1 MVEVVQHFLK
11 ILLFCYKKN
20 KNVIKIKIN
29 RLYSLGGV
37 MRINLLFKITLV
49 ALVLLGL
56 SLRSAVSAGGSDEE
70 VFPPKTLEKLKKN
83 YTSQQKKAKN
93 NDGIKAESGVE
104 KASSSDAQNATS
116 KKDDQ
121 ENSSSRQKVPEKGE
135 SAGNVLEDEPL
146 IADLTSIIDKD
157 GIGEVNVVWKIS
169 NDGVTY
175 RNIPGASN
183 QSFTPRQEHV
193 GKTLRVVLT
202 YLDGQGN
209 LETLISEPTTPV
221 VNVNDKPTGVVRLT
235 GESAEDS
242 ALILDVS
249 DVYDEDGMGPFNFT
263 WQRTSPNTGWENYT
277 EDDTEVLNLRQEHVS
292 YTYRVRVEYIDGFDN
307 REVIYSNE
315 SEAVRNVDDPVLG
328 DVVILGDEKEGE
340 VLEARTE
347 SLTDDDGIASID
359 VAWERSRDGR
369 NWVSLTGENTKKLNL
384 DQTVVGS
391 QVRVK
396 ATLVDRFGVE
406 TVLHSQPTR
415 IIENVNNV
423 PIGNVLIRRVS
434 N

>member
-1 MVEVVQHFLK
+1 
-11 ILLFCYKKN
+11 
-20 KNVIKIKIN
+20 
-29 RLYSLGGV
+29 

-83 YTSQQKKAKN
+83 YTTQKKKTKTDTSEKNSGTTQKSTAQESTATTSAKQ
-93 NDGIKAESGVE
+93 NDTGFSADQNV
-104 KASSSDAQNATS
+104 SDRG
-116 KKDDQ
+116 D
-121 ENSSSRQKVPEKGE
+121 
-135 SAGNVLEDEPL
+135 SAVDVLEDEPL

-169 NDGVTY
+169 NDGNSY
-175 RNIPGASN
+175 RSIPGATN

-209 LETLISEPTTPV
+209 LETLTSEPTTPV
-221 VNVNDKPTGVVRLT
+221 INVNDKPTGVVRLT

-249 DVYDEDGMGPFNFT
+249 DVFDEDGMGPFNFT

-292 YTYRVRVEYIDGFDN
+292 YTYRVRVEYVDGFDN

-328 DVVILGDEKEGE
+328 DVVILGEEKEGAI
-340 VLEARTE
+340 LEARTD
-347 SLTDDDGIASID
+347 SLSDDDGIASID

-369 NWVSLTGENTKKLNL
+369 NWVSLTGENTKRLNL

-396 ATLVDRFGVE
+396 ATLVDRFGIE

-423 PIGNVLIRRVS
+423 PVGNVLIRRVS

>member
-1 MVEVVQHFLK
+1 
-11 ILLFCYKKN
+11 
-20 KNVIKIKIN
+20 
-29 RLYSLGGV
+29 
-37 MRINLLFKITLV
+37 MRINLLLKITLV

-83 YTSQQKKAKN
+83 YTSQQKKTKTDTAGKDNGTNQKSIAK
-93 NDGIKAESGVE
+93 ESKETTSTKNKDAISNKDQNV
-104 KASSSDAQNATS
+104 SDRGDSTS
-116 KKDDQ
+116 DI
-121 ENSSSRQKVPEKGE
+121 
-135 SAGNVLEDEPL
+135 LEDEPL

-169 NDGVTY
+169 NDGNVY
-175 RNIPGASN
+175 RSIPGATN

-209 LETLISEPTTPV
+209 LETLTSSPTTPV

-249 DVYDEDGMGPFNFT
+249 DVFDEDGMGPFNFT

-292 YTYRVRVEYIDGFDN
+292 YTYRVRVEYVDGFDN

-328 DVVILGDEKEGE
+328 DVVILGEEKEGAI
-340 VLEARTE
+340 LEARTD
-347 SLTDDDGIASID
+347 SLSDDDGIASID

-369 NWVSLTGENTKKLNL
+369 NWVSLTGENTKRLNL

-423 PIGNVLIRRVS
+423 PSGNVLIRRVS

>member
-1 MVEVVQHFLK
+1 
-11 ILLFCYKKN
+11 
-20 KNVIKIKIN
+20 
-29 RLYSLGGV
+29 
-37 MRINLLFKITLV
+37 MRINLLLKITLV
-49 ALVLLGL
+49 VLVLLGL

-83 YTSQQKKAKN
+83 YTTEQKKTKTDSEVKDGGDARKSIAKDN
-93 NDGIKAESGVE
+93 KDTT
-104 KASSSDAQNATS
+104 TS
-116 KKDDQ
+116 KNK
-121 ENSSSRQKVPEKGE
+121 EKSSGSDKKRAEG
-135 SAGNVLEDEPL
+135 GDRTGDVLEDEPL

-169 NDGVTY
+169 NDGNTY
-175 RNIPGASN
+175 RNIPGATN

-209 LETLISEPTTPV
+209 LETLTSAATSPV
-221 VNVNDKPTGVVRLT
+221 INVNDKPTGVVRLT

-328 DVVILGDEKEGE
+328 DVVIIGEEKEGA
-340 VLEARTE
+340 VLEARTD
-347 SLTDDDGIASID
+347 SLSDDDGIASID

-369 NWVSLTGENTKKLNL
+369 NWVSLTGENTRRLNL

-391 QVRVK
+391 QVRIK

-406 TVLHSQPTR
+406 TVLHSKPTR

-423 PIGNVLIRRVS
+423 PVGNVLIRRVS

>member
-1 MVEVVQHFLK
+1 
-11 ILLFCYKKN
+11 
-20 KNVIKIKIN
+20 
-29 RLYSLGGV
+29 
-37 MRINLLFKITLV
+37 MRINLLLKITLV
-49 ALVLLGL
+49 ASVLLGL

-83 YTSQQKKAKN
+83 YSAKQQKKKNSDAVKGNENSKKSATKDKDGSAASNN
-93 NDGIKAESGVE
+93 NDDDNLNSALTNVDR
-104 KASSSDAQNATS
+104 ASSTDS
-116 KKDDQ
+116 
-121 ENSSSRQKVPEKGE
+121 
-135 SAGNVLEDEPL
+135 VLEDEPL

-157 GIGEVNVVWKIS
+157 GIGEVNVVWKLS
-169 NDGVTY
+169 NDGSSY
-175 RNIPGASN
+175 RTIPGATN

-209 LETLISEPTTPV
+209 LETLTSAPTTPV

-242 ALILDVS
+242 ALILDIS

-315 SEAVRNVDDPVLG
+315 SEAVRNIDDPVLG
-328 DVVILGDEKEGE
+328 DVVIMGEEKEGA

-347 SLTDDDGIASID
+347 SLSDDDGIASID

-423 PIGNVLIRRVS
+423 PVGNVLIRRVS

>member
-1 MVEVVQHFLK
+1 MRIK
-11 ILLFCYKKN
+11 LL
-20 KNVIKIKIN
+20 IKIT
-29 RLYSLGGV
+29 SV
-37 MRINLLFKITLV
+37 V
-49 ALVLLGL
+49 LVLLSL

-83 YTSQQKKAKN
+83 YSTEQKKSKSTSA
-93 NDGIKAESGVE
+93 DSGNGEV
-104 KASSSDAQNATS
+104 
-116 KKDDQ
+116 KKSEDKGSQ
-121 ENSSSRQKVPEKGE
+121 NSSSAKSTKENASRDQNRTDTVN
-135 SAGNVLEDEPL
+135 SLNDILEDEPL

-169 NDGVTY
+169 NDGNTY
-175 RNIPGASN
+175 RTIPGATN

-193 GKTLRVVLT
+193 GRTLRVVLT

-209 LETLISEPTTPV
+209 LETLVSAPTTPV

-328 DVVILGDEKEGE
+328 DVVILGEEKEGS
-340 VLEARTE
+340 VLEARTD
-347 SLTDDDGIASID
+347 SLSDDDGIASID

-396 ATLVDRFGVE
+396 ATLVDRFGIE

-423 PIGNVLIRRVS
+423 PMGNVLIRRVS

>member
-1 MVEVVQHFLK
+1 
-11 ILLFCYKKN
+11 
-20 KNVIKIKIN
+20 
-29 RLYSLGGV
+29 
-37 MRINLLFKITLV
+37 MRINLLFKITTV

-83 YTSQQKKAKN
+83 YSTQQKKTKADTSSENKN
-93 NDGIKAESGVE
+93 KVTNVSAEGTKKTASTKSKE
-104 KASSSDAQNATS
+104 ASSDLSGSNP
-116 KKDDQ
+116 K
-121 ENSSSRQKVPEKGE
+121 KGE
-135 SAGNVLEDEPL
+135 STGDVLEDEPL

-169 NDGVTY
+169 SDGVTY
-175 RNIPGASN
+175 RNIPGATN

-209 LETLISEPTTPV
+209 LETLTSEATTPV

-292 YTYRVRVEYIDGFDN
+292 YTYRVRVEYIDGFDT

-328 DVVILGDEKEGE
+328 DVVILGEEKEGSI
-340 VLEARTE
+340 LEARTD

-369 NWVSLTGENTKKLNL
+369 NWVSLTGENTRSLNL

-396 ATLVDRFGVE
+396 ATLVDRFGIE

-423 PIGNVLIRRVS
+423 PVGNVLIRRVS

>member
-1 MVEVVQHFLK
+1 
-11 ILLFCYKKN
+11 
-20 KNVIKIKIN
+20 
-29 RLYSLGGV
+29 
-37 MRINLLFKITLV
+37 MRINLLLKITLV

-83 YTSQQKKAKN
+83 YSAKQQKKKNSDAVKGNENSKKSVTKDKDGSAASNN
-93 NDGIKAESGVE
+93 NDDDNLNSDQTNVDR
-104 KASSSDAQNATS
+104 ASSTD
-116 KKDDQ
+116 
-121 ENSSSRQKVPEKGE
+121 G
-135 SAGNVLEDEPL
+135 VLEDEPL

-157 GIGEVNVVWKIS
+157 GIGEVNVVWKLS
-169 NDGVTY
+169 NDGSSY
-175 RNIPGASN
+175 RTIPGATN

-209 LETLISEPTTPV
+209 LETLTSAPTTPV

-242 ALILDVS
+242 ALILDIS

-315 SEAVRNVDDPVLG
+315 SEAVRNIDDPVLG
-328 DVVILGDEKEGE
+328 DVVIMGEEKEGA

-347 SLTDDDGIASID
+347 SLSDDDGIASID

-396 ATLVDRFGVE
+396 ATLVDRFGIE

-423 PIGNVLIRRVS
+423 PVGNVLIRRVS

>member
-1 MVEVVQHFLK
+1 
-11 ILLFCYKKN
+11 
-20 KNVIKIKIN
+20 
-29 RLYSLGGV
+29 
-37 MRINLLFKITLV
+37 MRINLLLKITLV
-49 ALVLLGL
+49 ALVSLGL

-83 YTSQQKKAKN
+83 YSAKQQKKKNSDAVKGNENSKKSVTKDKDGSAASNN
-93 NDGIKAESGVE
+93 NDDDNLN
-104 KASSSDAQNATS
+104 SDQT
-116 KKDDQ
+116 
-121 ENSSSRQKVPEKGE
+121 
-135 SAGNVLEDEPL
+135 NVDRARSTGDVLQDEPL

-157 GIGEVNVVWKIS
+157 GIGEVNVVWKLS
-169 NDGVTY
+169 NDGSSY
-175 RNIPGASN
+175 RTIPGATN

-209 LETLISEPTTPV
+209 LETLTSAPTTPV

-242 ALILDVS
+242 ALILDIS

-315 SEAVRNVDDPVLG
+315 SEAVRNIDDPVLG
-328 DVVILGDEKEGE
+328 DVVIMGEEKEGA

-347 SLTDDDGIASID
+347 SLSDDDGIASID

-423 PIGNVLIRRVS
+423 PVGNVLIRRVS

>member
-1 MVEVVQHFLK
+1 
-11 ILLFCYKKN
+11 
-20 KNVIKIKIN
+20 
-29 RLYSLGGV
+29 
-37 MRINLLFKITLV
+37 MRINLLFKITMV

-83 YTSQQKKAKN
+83 YTTQKKKTKTDTSKN
-93 NDGIKAESGVE
+93 NSGTTNKSTAKE
-104 KASSSDAQNATS
+104 AKETTS
-116 KKDDQ
+116 TKKKDTGSTADQ
-121 ENSSSRQKVPEKGE
+121 NVSDRGD
-135 SAGNVLEDEPL
+135 SAVDVLEDEPL

-169 NDGVTY
+169 NDGNSY
-175 RNIPGASN
+175 RSIPGATN

-209 LETLISEPTTPV
+209 LETLTSEPTTPV
-221 VNVNDKPTGVVRLT
+221 INVNDKPTGVVRLT

-249 DVYDEDGMGPFNFT
+249 DVFDEDGMGPFNFT

-292 YTYRVRVEYIDGFDN
+292 YTYRVRVEYVDGFDN

-328 DVVILGDEKEGE
+328 DVVILGEEKEGAI
-340 VLEARTE
+340 LEARTD
-347 SLTDDDGIASID
+347 SLSDDDGIASID

-369 NWVSLTGENTKKLNL
+369 NWVSLTGENTKRLNL

-396 ATLVDRFGVE
+396 ATLVDRFGIE

-423 PIGNVLIRRVS
+423 PVGNVLIRRVS

>member
-1 MVEVVQHFLK
+1 
-11 ILLFCYKKN
+11 
-20 KNVIKIKIN
+20 
-29 RLYSLGGV
+29 
-37 MRINLLFKITLV
+37 MRINLLFKITTV

-83 YTSQQKKAKN
+83 YSTQQKKTKADTSSENKN
-93 NDGIKAESGVE
+93 KVTNASAEGTKKTASTKSNE
-104 KASSSDAQNATS
+104 ASSDLSESNP
-116 KKDDQ
+116 K
-121 ENSSSRQKVPEKGE
+121 KGE
-135 SAGNVLEDEPL
+135 STGDVLEDEPL

-169 NDGVTY
+169 SDGVTY
-175 RNIPGASN
+175 RNIPGATN

-209 LETLISEPTTPV
+209 LETLTSEATTPV

-292 YTYRVRVEYIDGFDN
+292 YTYRVRVEYIDGFDT

-328 DVVILGDEKEGE
+328 DVVILGEEKEGSI
-340 VLEARTE
+340 LEARTD

-369 NWVSLTGENTKKLNL
+369 NWVSLTGENTKNLNL

-423 PIGNVLIRRVS
+423 PVGNVLIRRVS

>member
-1 MVEVVQHFLK
+1 
-11 ILLFCYKKN
+11 
-20 KNVIKIKIN
+20 
-29 RLYSLGGV
+29 
-37 MRINLLFKITLV
+37 MRINLLLKITLV
-49 ALVLLGL
+49 AFVLLGL

-83 YTSQQKKAKN
+83 YSTQQKK
-93 NDGIKAESGVE
+93 IK
-104 KASSSDAQNATS
+104 SDSAQTGS
-116 KKDDQ
+116 KKSEGSSGKGKDELASVKTKDKSPDSDQ
-121 ENSSSRQKVPEKGE
+121 TPTERSGNSGSVM
-135 SAGNVLEDEPL
+135 EDEPL

-157 GIGEVNVVWKIS
+157 GIGEVNVVWKLS
-169 NDGVTY
+169 NDGSSY
-175 RNIPGASN
+175 RTIPGATN

-209 LETLISEPTTPV
+209 LESLTSAPTTPV

-235 GESAEDS
+235 GESSEDS
-242 ALILDVS
+242 ALILDIS

-328 DVVILGDEKEGE
+328 DVVIMGEEKEGA
-340 VLEARTE
+340 VLEARTD
-347 SLTDDDGIASID
+347 SLSDDDGIASIG

-369 NWVSLTGENTKKLNL
+369 NWVSLSGENTKNLSL

-396 ATLVDRFGVE
+396 ATLVDRFGIE

>member
-1 MVEVVQHFLK
+1 
-11 ILLFCYKKN
+11 
-20 KNVIKIKIN
+20 
-29 RLYSLGGV
+29 
-37 MRINLLFKITLV
+37 MRINLLLKITLV

-83 YTSQQKKAKN
+83 YTSQQKKTKTDTAGKDNGTNQKSIAK
-93 NDGIKAESGVE
+93 ESKE
-104 KASSSDAQNATS
+104 TTSTKNKDAISSEDQNVTDRGDSTS
-116 KKDDQ
+116 
-121 ENSSSRQKVPEKGE
+121 NI
-135 SAGNVLEDEPL
+135 LEDEPL

-169 NDGVTY
+169 NDGNVY
-175 RNIPGASN
+175 RSIPGATN

-209 LETLISEPTTPV
+209 LETLTSSPTTPV

-249 DVYDEDGMGPFNFT
+249 DVFDEDGMGPFNFT

-292 YTYRVRVEYIDGFDN
+292 YTYRVRVEYVDGFDN

-328 DVVILGDEKEGE
+328 DVVILGEEKEGAI
-340 VLEARTE
+340 LEARTD
-347 SLTDDDGIASID
+347 SLSDDDGIASID

-369 NWVSLTGENTKKLNL
+369 NWVSLTGENTKRLNL

-423 PIGNVLIRRVS
+423 PSGNVLIRRVS

>member
-1 MVEVVQHFLK
+1 MH
-11 ILLFCYKKN
+11 
-20 KNVIKIKIN
+20 
-29 RLYSLGGV
+29 
-37 MRINLLFKITLV
+37 INLLIKTVIV
-49 ALVLLGL
+49 ATFLIGL
-56 SLRSAVSAGGSDEE
+56 SIKSAVSAGGSDEE
-70 VFPPKTLEKLKKN
+70 VFPPKTLEKLKKT
-83 YTSQQKKAKN
+83 YSSEQ
-93 NDGIKAESGVE
+93 KAENKKNKPSNVTSENKKNSSGTGGSGTT
-104 KASSSDAQNATS
+104 SSNNSQT
-116 KKDDQ
+116 
-121 ENSSSRQKVPEKGE
+121 NSSSGSQSSSEETTSRSPE
-135 SAGNVLEDEPL
+135 VLEDEPL

-169 NDGVTY
+169 SDGSAY
-175 RNIPGASN
+175 RTIPGATN

-193 GKTLRVVLT
+193 GKTLKVSLT

-209 LETLISEPTTPV
+209 LETLISDATTPV

-242 ALILDVS
+242 AFILDVS
-249 DVYDEDGMGPFNFT
+249 DIYDEDGMGPFDFT
-263 WQRTSPNTGWENYT
+263 WQRTSPNSGWENYS

-292 YTYRVRVEYIDGFDN
+292 FTYRVRVEYIDGFNN
-307 REVIYSNE
+307 REVVYSNE

-328 DVVILGDEKEGE
+328 DVVILGEEKEGS
-340 VLEARTE
+340 VLEARTA
-347 SLTDDDGIASID
+347 SLSDDDGIASIG

-369 NWVSLTGENTKKLNL
+369 NWVSLTGENTKRLSL

-396 ATLVDRFGVE
+396 ATLVDKFGIE

-423 PIGNVLIRRVS
+423 PVGNVLIRRVS

>member
-1 MVEVVQHFLK
+1 
-11 ILLFCYKKN
+11 
-20 KNVIKIKIN
+20 
-29 RLYSLGGV
+29 
-37 MRINLLFKITLV
+37 MRINLLLKITLV
-49 ALVLLGL
+49 AFVLLGL

-83 YTSQQKKAKN
+83 YSAKQQKKKNSDAVKGNENSKKSVTKDKDGSAASNN
-93 NDGIKAESGVE
+93 NDDDNLNSDQTNVDR
-104 KASSSDAQNATS
+104 ASSTGD
-116 KKDDQ
+116 
-121 ENSSSRQKVPEKGE
+121 
-135 SAGNVLEDEPL
+135 VLEDEPL

-157 GIGEVNVVWKIS
+157 GIGEVNVVWKLS
-169 NDGVTY
+169 NDGSSY
-175 RNIPGASN
+175 RTIPGATN

-209 LETLISEPTTPV
+209 LETLTSAPTTPV

-242 ALILDVS
+242 ALILDIS

-315 SEAVRNVDDPVLG
+315 SEAVRNIDDPVLG
-328 DVVILGDEKEGE
+328 DVVIMGEEKEGA
-340 VLEARTE
+340 VLEARTD
-347 SLTDDDGIASID
+347 SLSDDDGIASID

-423 PIGNVLIRRVS
+423 PVGNVLIRRVS

>member
-1 MVEVVQHFLK
+1 MRIK
-11 ILLFCYKKN
+11 LL
-20 KNVIKIKIN
+20 IKIT
-29 RLYSLGGV
+29 SV
-37 MRINLLFKITLV
+37 V
-49 ALVLLGL
+49 LVLLGL

-83 YTSQQKKAKN
+83 YSTEQKKSKGDSTDNGSKKAKKSEQKSSQN
-93 NDGIKAESGVE
+93 LSSTKNEETNLSRDQSG
-104 KASSSDAQNATS
+104 TGTG
-116 KKDDQ
+116 
-121 ENSSSRQKVPEKGE
+121 NSVGD
-135 SAGNVLEDEPL
+135 VLEDEPL

-169 NDGVTY
+169 NDGNSY
-175 RNIPGASN
+175 RTIPGATN

-193 GKTLRVVLT
+193 GRTLRVVLT

-221 VNVNDKPTGVVRLT
+221 INVNDKPTGVVRLT

-328 DVVILGDEKEGE
+328 DVVILGEEKEGS
-340 VLEARTE
+340 VLQARTD
-347 SLTDDDGIASID
+347 SLSDDDGIASID

-423 PIGNVLIRRVS
+423 PSGNVLIRRVS

>member
-1 MVEVVQHFLK
+1 
-11 ILLFCYKKN
+11 
-20 KNVIKIKIN
+20 
-29 RLYSLGGV
+29 
-37 MRINLLFKITLV
+37 MRINLLFKITTV

-83 YTSQQKKAKN
+83 YSTQQKKTKS
-93 NDGIKAESGVE
+93 D
-104 KASSSDAQNATS
+104 ASSENKNKVTNASAEAT
-116 KKDDQ
+116 KKTDSTKSNEASADLS
-121 ENSSSRQKVPEKGE
+121 ESNPKKGE
-135 SAGNVLEDEPL
+135 STGDVLEDEPL

-169 NDGVTY
+169 SDGVTY
-175 RNIPGASN
+175 RNIPGATN

-209 LETLISEPTTPV
+209 LETLTSEATTPV

-292 YTYRVRVEYIDGFDN
+292 YTYRVRVEYIDGFDT

-328 DVVILGDEKEGE
+328 DVVILGEEKEGSI
-340 VLEARTE
+340 LEARTD

-369 NWVSLTGENTKKLNL
+369 NWVSLTGENTRSLNL

-396 ATLVDRFGVE
+396 ATLVDRFGIE

-423 PIGNVLIRRVS
+423 PVGNVLIRRVS

>member
-1 MVEVVQHFLK
+1 
-11 ILLFCYKKN
+11 
-20 KNVIKIKIN
+20 
-29 RLYSLGGV
+29 
-37 MRINLLFKITLV
+37 MRINLLLKITLV

-83 YTSQQKKAKN
+83 YSAKQQKKKNSDAVKGNENSKKSVTKDKDGSAASNN
-93 NDGIKAESGVE
+93 NDDDNLNSDQTNVDR
-104 KASSSDAQNATS
+104 ASSTDS
-116 KKDDQ
+116 
-121 ENSSSRQKVPEKGE
+121 
-135 SAGNVLEDEPL
+135 VLEDEPL

-157 GIGEVNVVWKIS
+157 GIGEVNVVWKLS
-169 NDGVTY
+169 NDGSSY
-175 RNIPGASN
+175 RTIPGATN

-209 LETLISEPTTPV
+209 LETLTSAPTTPV

-242 ALILDVS
+242 ALILDIS

-315 SEAVRNVDDPVLG
+315 SEAVRNIDDPVLG
-328 DVVILGDEKEGE
+328 DVVIMGEEKEGA
-340 VLEARTE
+340 VLEARTD
-347 SLTDDDGIASID
+347 SLSDDDGIASID

-384 DQTVVGS
+384 DQMVVGS

-423 PIGNVLIRRVS
+423 PVGNVLIRRVS

>member
-1 MVEVVQHFLK
+1 MRIK
-11 ILLFCYKKN
+11 LL
-20 KNVIKIKIN
+20 IKIT
-29 RLYSLGGV
+29 SV
-37 MRINLLFKITLV
+37 V
-49 ALVLLGL
+49 LVLLGL

-83 YTSQQKKAKN
+83 YSTQQKKSKSNSADNGNGEVKKSEDEKSQNLSSAASNEKN
-93 NDGIKAESGVE
+93 
-104 KASSSDAQNATS
+104 SSRD
-116 KKDDQ
+116 
-121 ENSSSRQKVPEKGE
+121 ENSSDT
-135 SAGNVLEDEPL
+135 GNNVGDVLEDEPL

-169 NDGVTY
+169 NDGKSY
-175 RNIPGASN
+175 RTIPGATN

-193 GKTLRVVLT
+193 GRTLRVVLT

-209 LETLISEPTTPV
+209 LETLTSAPTTPV
-221 VNVNDKPTGVVRLT
+221 INVNDKPTGVVRLT

-328 DVVILGDEKEGE
+328 DVVIIGEEKEGS
-340 VLEARTE
+340 VLQARTD
-347 SLTDDDGIASID
+347 SLSDDDGIASID

>member
-1 MVEVVQHFLK
+1 
-11 ILLFCYKKN
+11 
-20 KNVIKIKIN
+20 
-29 RLYSLGGV
+29 
-37 MRINLLFKITLV
+37 MRINLLLKITLV
-49 ALVLLGL
+49 AFVLLGL

-83 YTSQQKKAKN
+83 YSAKQQKKKNSDAVKGNENSKKSVTKDKDGSAASNN
-93 NDGIKAESGVE
+93 NDDDNLISDQTNVDR
-104 KASSSDAQNATS
+104 ASSTD
-116 KKDDQ
+116 
-121 ENSSSRQKVPEKGE
+121 
-135 SAGNVLEDEPL
+135 NVLEDEPL

-157 GIGEVNVVWKIS
+157 GIGEVNVVWKLS
-169 NDGVTY
+169 NDGSSY
-175 RNIPGASN
+175 RTIPGATN

-209 LETLISEPTTPV
+209 LETLTSAPTTPV

-242 ALILDVS
+242 ALILDIS

-328 DVVILGDEKEGE
+328 DVVIMGEEKEGA

-347 SLTDDDGIASID
+347 SLSDDDGIASID

-423 PIGNVLIRRVS
+423 PVGNVLIRRVS

>member
-1 MVEVVQHFLK
+1 
-11 ILLFCYKKN
+11 
-20 KNVIKIKIN
+20 
-29 RLYSLGGV
+29 
-37 MRINLLFKITLV
+37 MRINLLFKITTV

-83 YTSQQKKAKN
+83 YSTQQKKTKADTSSENKN
-93 NDGIKAESGVE
+93 KVTNASAEGTKKTASTKSNE
-104 KASSSDAQNATS
+104 ASSDLSESNP
-116 KKDDQ
+116 K
-121 ENSSSRQKVPEKGE
+121 KGE
-135 SAGNVLEDEPL
+135 STGDVLEDEPL

-169 NDGVTY
+169 NDGATY
-175 RNIPGASN
+175 RNIPGATN

-193 GKTLRVVLT
+193 GKTLKVVLT

-209 LETLISEPTTPV
+209 LETLTSEATTPV

-292 YTYRVRVEYIDGFDN
+292 YTYRVRVEYIDGFDT

-328 DVVILGDEKEGE
+328 DVVILGEEKEGSI
-340 VLEARTE
+340 LEARTD

-369 NWVSLTGENTKKLNL
+369 NWVSLTGENTKSLNL

-396 ATLVDRFGVE
+396 ATLVDRFGIE

-423 PIGNVLIRRVS
+423 PVGNVLIRRVS

>member
-1 MVEVVQHFLK
+1 
-11 ILLFCYKKN
+11 
-20 KNVIKIKIN
+20 
-29 RLYSLGGV
+29 
-37 MRINLLFKITLV
+37 MRINLLFKITTV
-49 ALVLLGL
+49 ALVLLAL

-83 YTSQQKKAKN
+83 YSTQQKKTKADTSSENKN
-93 NDGIKAESGVE
+93 KVTNASAEGTKKAASTKSNE
-104 KASSSDAQNATS
+104 ASSDLSESNP
-116 KKDDQ
+116 K
-121 ENSSSRQKVPEKGE
+121 KGE
-135 SAGNVLEDEPL
+135 STGDVLEDEPL

-169 NDGVTY
+169 SDGVTY
-175 RNIPGASN
+175 RNIPGATN

-209 LETLISEPTTPV
+209 LETLTSEATTPV

-292 YTYRVRVEYIDGFDN
+292 YTYRVRVEYIDGFDT

-328 DVVILGDEKEGE
+328 DVVILGEEKEGSI
-340 VLEARTE
+340 LEARTD

-369 NWVSLTGENTKKLNL
+369 NWVSLTGENTRSLNL

-396 ATLVDRFGVE
+396 ATLVDRFGIE

-423 PIGNVLIRRVS
+423 PVGNVLIRRVS

>member
-1 MVEVVQHFLK
+1 
-11 ILLFCYKKN
+11 
-20 KNVIKIKIN
+20 
-29 RLYSLGGV
+29 
-37 MRINLLFKITLV
+37 MRINLLLKITTV

-83 YTSQQKKAKN
+83 YSTQQKKT
-93 NDGIKAESGVE
+93 KADTSTENKSKVTNASAEGTKKTASTKSNE
-104 KASSSDAQNATS
+104 ASSDLSESNP
-116 KKDDQ
+116 K
-121 ENSSSRQKVPEKGE
+121 KGE
-135 SAGNVLEDEPL
+135 STGDVLEDEPL

-169 NDGVTY
+169 SDGVTY
-175 RNIPGASN
+175 RNIPGATN

-209 LETLISEPTTPV
+209 LETLTSEATTPV

-292 YTYRVRVEYIDGFDN
+292 YTYRVRVEYIDGFDT

-328 DVVILGDEKEGE
+328 DVVILGEEKEGSI
-340 VLEARTE
+340 LEARTD

-369 NWVSLTGENTKKLNL
+369 NWVSLTGENTRSLNL

-396 ATLVDRFGVE
+396 ATLVDRFGIE

-423 PIGNVLIRRVS
+423 PVGNVLIRRVS

>member
-1 MVEVVQHFLK
+1 
-11 ILLFCYKKN
+11 
-20 KNVIKIKIN
+20 
-29 RLYSLGGV
+29 
-37 MRINLLFKITLV
+37 MRINLLLKITLV

-83 YTSQQKKAKN
+83 YSAKQQKKKNSDAVKGNENSKKSATKDKDGSAASNN
-93 NDGIKAESGVE
+93 NDDDNLNSDQTNVDRASGTG
-104 KASSSDAQNATS
+104 S
-116 KKDDQ
+116 
-121 ENSSSRQKVPEKGE
+121 
-135 SAGNVLEDEPL
+135 VLEDEPL

-157 GIGEVNVVWKIS
+157 GIGEVNVVWKLS
-169 NDGVTY
+169 NDGSSY
-175 RNIPGASN
+175 RTIPGATN

-209 LETLISEPTTPV
+209 LETLTSAPTTPV

-242 ALILDVS
+242 ALILDIS

-315 SEAVRNVDDPVLG
+315 SEAVRNIDDPVLG
-328 DVVILGDEKEGE
+328 DVVIMGEEKEGA
-340 VLEARTE
+340 VLEARTD
-347 SLTDDDGIASID
+347 SLSDDDGIASID

-423 PIGNVLIRRVS
+423 PVGNVLIRRVS

>member
-1 MVEVVQHFLK
+1 
-11 ILLFCYKKN
+11 
-20 KNVIKIKIN
+20 
-29 RLYSLGGV
+29 
-37 MRINLLFKITLV
+37 
-49 ALVLLGL
+49 
-56 SLRSAVSAGGSDEE
+56 
-70 VFPPKTLEKLKKN
+70 
-83 YTSQQKKAKN
+83 
-93 NDGIKAESGVE
+93 
-104 KASSSDAQNATS
+104 
-116 KKDDQ
+116 
-121 ENSSSRQKVPEKGE
+121 
-135 SAGNVLEDEPL
+135 VLEDEPL

-169 NDGVTY
+169 NDGNSY
-175 RNIPGASN
+175 RTIPGATN

-193 GKTLRVVLT
+193 GRTLRVVLT

-221 VNVNDKPTGVVRLT
+221 INVNDKPTGVVRLT

-249 DVYDEDGMGPFNFT
+249 DVYDEDGMGPFNYT

-328 DVVILGDEKEGE
+328 DVVILGEEKEGS
-340 VLEARTE
+340 VLQARTD
-347 SLTDDDGIASID
+347 SLSDDDGIASID

-423 PIGNVLIRRVS
+423 PSGNVLIRRVS

>member
-1 MVEVVQHFLK
+1 MRIK
-11 ILLFCYKKN
+11 LL
-20 KNVIKIKIN
+20 IKIT
-29 RLYSLGGV
+29 SV
-37 MRINLLFKITLV
+37 V
-49 ALVLLGL
+49 LVLLGL

-83 YTSQQKKAKN
+83 YSTEQKKNQSNTSNSGNGEVKKSEEKKSQNSSAAKN
-93 NDGIKAESGVE
+93 
-104 KASSSDAQNATS
+104 
-116 KKDDQ
+116 KKED
-121 ENSSSRQKVPEKGE
+121 SSRDQNGTDTGDSV
-135 SAGNVLEDEPL
+135 GNVLEDEPL

-169 NDGVTY
+169 NDGSSY
-175 RNIPGASN
+175 RTIPGATN

-193 GKTLRVVLT
+193 GRTLRVVLT

-209 LETLISEPTTPV
+209 LETLISAPTSPV
-221 VNVNDKPTGVVRLT
+221 INVNDKPTGVVRLT

-249 DVYDEDGMGPFNFT
+249 DVYDEDGMGPFNYT

-328 DVVILGDEKEGE
+328 DVVILGEEKEGA
-340 VLEARTE
+340 VLEARTD
-347 SLTDDDGIASID
+347 SLSDDDGIASID

-396 ATLVDRFGVE
+396 ATLVDRFGIE

-423 PIGNVLIRRVS
+423 PSGNVLIRRVS

>member
-1 MVEVVQHFLK
+1 
-11 ILLFCYKKN
+11 
-20 KNVIKIKIN
+20 
-29 RLYSLGGV
+29 
-37 MRINLLFKITLV
+37 MRINLLLKITLV

-83 YTSQQKKAKN
+83 YTSQQKKTSTDTVGKDSGTSQKSIAKDSKEIN
-93 NDGIKAESGVE
+93 
-104 KASSSDAQNATS
+104 SSKNV
-116 KKDDQ
+116 
-121 ENSSSRQKVPEKGE
+121 NSSSGADKNVSDRGDN
-135 SAGNVLEDEPL
+135 AGDVLEDEPL

-169 NDGVTY
+169 NDGNTY
-175 RNIPGASN
+175 RSIPGATN

-209 LETLISEPTTPV
+209 LETLTSEPTTPV
-221 VNVNDKPTGVVRLT
+221 INVNDKPTGVVRLT

-249 DVYDEDGMGPFNFT
+249 DVFDEDGMGPFNFT

-328 DVVILGDEKEGE
+328 DVVILGEEKEGAI
-340 VLEARTE
+340 LEARTD
-347 SLTDDDGIASID
+347 SLSDDDGIASID

-369 NWVSLTGENTKKLNL
+369 NWVSLTGENTKRLNL

-396 ATLVDRFGVE
+396 ATLVDRFGIE

>member
-1 MVEVVQHFLK
+1 
-11 ILLFCYKKN
+11 
-20 KNVIKIKIN
+20 
-29 RLYSLGGV
+29 
-37 MRINLLFKITLV
+37 MRINLLLKITTV

-83 YTSQQKKAKN
+83 YSTEQKKTKSDTASNQKN
-93 NDGIKAESGVE
+93 EVQNASANKTE
-104 KASSSDAQNATS
+104 KAAP
-116 KKDDQ
+116 KKDNGK
-121 ENSSSRQKVPEKGE
+121 NSNMSESESTKGE
-135 SAGNVLEDEPL
+135 STGDVLEDEPL
-146 IADLTSIIDKD
+146 IADLTSIIDRD

-175 RNIPGASN
+175 RNIPGATN

-209 LETLISEPTTPV
+209 LETLTSDATTPV

-249 DVYDEDGMGPFNFT
+249 DVYDEDGMGPFNYT

-292 YTYRVRVEYIDGFDN
+292 FTYRVRVEYVDGFDN

-328 DVVILGDEKEGE
+328 DVVIVGEEKEGAR
-340 VLEARTE
+340 LEARTD
-347 SLTDDDGIASID
+347 SLSDDDGIASID

-369 NWVSLTGENTKKLNL
+369 NWVSLTGENTKNLKL

-396 ATLVDRFGVE
+396 ATLVDRFGIE

-423 PIGNVLIRRVS
+423 PVGNVLIRRVS

>member
-1 MVEVVQHFLK
+1 
-11 ILLFCYKKN
+11 
-20 KNVIKIKIN
+20 
-29 RLYSLGGV
+29 
-37 MRINLLFKITLV
+37 MRINLLLKITLV

-83 YTSQQKKAKN
+83 YSAEQQKKKNSDAVKGNENSKKSVTKDKDGSAASNN
-93 NDGIKAESGVE
+93 NDDDNLNSDQTNVDR
-104 KASSSDAQNATS
+104 ASSTDS
-116 KKDDQ
+116 
-121 ENSSSRQKVPEKGE
+121 
-135 SAGNVLEDEPL
+135 VLEDEPL

-157 GIGEVNVVWKIS
+157 GIGEVNVVWKLS
-169 NDGVTY
+169 NDGSSY
-175 RNIPGASN
+175 RTIPGATN

-209 LETLISEPTTPV
+209 LETLTSAPTTPV

-242 ALILDVS
+242 ALILDIS

-315 SEAVRNVDDPVLG
+315 SEAVRNIDDPVLG
-328 DVVILGDEKEGE
+328 DVVIMGEEKEGA

-347 SLTDDDGIASID
+347 SLSDDDGIASID

-423 PIGNVLIRRVS
+423 PVGNVLIRRVS

>member
-1 MVEVVQHFLK
+1 
-11 ILLFCYKKN
+11 
-20 KNVIKIKIN
+20 
-29 RLYSLGGV
+29 
-37 MRINLLFKITLV
+37 MRINLLLKITLV

-83 YTSQQKKAKN
+83 YSAKQQKKKNSDAVKGNENSKKSATKDKDGSAASNN
-93 NDGIKAESGVE
+93 NDDDNLNSDQTNVDR
-104 KASSSDAQNATS
+104 ASSTGD
-116 KKDDQ
+116 
-121 ENSSSRQKVPEKGE
+121 
-135 SAGNVLEDEPL
+135 VLEDEPL

-157 GIGEVNVVWKIS
+157 GIGEVNVVWKLS
-169 NDGVTY
+169 NDGSSY
-175 RNIPGASN
+175 RTIPGATN

-209 LETLISEPTTPV
+209 LETLTSAPTTPV

-242 ALILDVS
+242 ALILDIS

-315 SEAVRNVDDPVLG
+315 SEAVRNIDDPVLG
-328 DVVILGDEKEGE
+328 DVVIMGEEKEGA

-347 SLTDDDGIASID
+347 SLSDDDGIASID

-423 PIGNVLIRRVS
+423 PVGNVLIRRVS

>member
-1 MVEVVQHFLK
+1 MRIKLLLK
-11 ILLFCYKKN
+11 ITS
-20 KNVIKIKIN
+20 V
-29 RLYSLGGV
+29 V
-37 MRINLLFKITLV
+37 
-49 ALVLLGL
+49 LVLLGL

-70 VFPPKTLEKLKKN
+70 VFPAKTLEKLKKN
-83 YTSQQKKAKN
+83 YSTEQEKSKSTSVDNGNGDIKKSEEKKSQNLSSAEKN
-93 NDGIKAESGVE
+93 KENV
-104 KASSSDAQNATS
+104 SSDQNRA
-116 KKDDQ
+116 D
-121 ENSSSRQKVPEKGE
+121 
-135 SAGNVLEDEPL
+135 AGNSVGDVLEDEPL

-169 NDGVTY
+169 NDGKSY
-175 RNIPGASN
+175 RTIPGATN

-193 GKTLRVVLT
+193 GRTLRVVLT

-209 LETLISEPTTPV
+209 LETLTSAPTTPV
-221 VNVNDKPTGVVRLT
+221 INVNDKPTGVVRLT

-249 DVYDEDGMGPFNFT
+249 DVYDEDGMGPFNYT

-328 DVVILGDEKEGE
+328 DVVILGEEKEGF
-340 VLEARTE
+340 VLEARTD
-347 SLTDDDGIASID
+347 SLSDDDGIASID

-423 PIGNVLIRRVS
+423 PSGNVLIRRVS

>member
-1 MVEVVQHFLK
+1 
-11 ILLFCYKKN
+11 
-20 KNVIKIKIN
+20 
-29 RLYSLGGV
+29 
-37 MRINLLFKITLV
+37 MRINLLLKITLV

-83 YTSQQKKAKN
+83 YSTQQQKTKN
-93 NDGIKAESGVE
+93 SSAEKSTE
-104 KASSSDAQNATS
+104 KSVKSAVKDKGGLAANNKNKDDKLNSDQTAVDRSSSAD
-116 KKDDQ
+116 
-121 ENSSSRQKVPEKGE
+121 G
-135 SAGNVLEDEPL
+135 VLEDEPL

-157 GIGEVNVVWKIS
+157 GIGEVNVVWKLS
-169 NDGVTY
+169 NDGSSY
-175 RNIPGASN
+175 RTIPGATN

-209 LETLISEPTTPV
+209 LETLTSAPTTPV

-242 ALILDVS
+242 ALILDIS

-328 DVVILGDEKEGE
+328 DVVIMGEEKEGAI
-340 VLEARTE
+340 LEARTD
-347 SLTDDDGIASID
+347 SLSDDDGIASID

-423 PIGNVLIRRVS
+423 PVGNVLIRRVS

>member
-1 MVEVVQHFLK
+1 MQ
-11 ILLFCYKKN
+11 
-20 KNVIKIKIN
+20 
-29 RLYSLGGV
+29 
-37 MRINLLFKITLV
+37 INLLIKTFVVAFFLV
-49 ALVLLGL
+49 GL
-56 SLRSAVSAGGSDEE
+56 SIKSAVSAGGSDEE
-70 VFPPKTLEKLKKN
+70 VFPPKTLEKLKKT
-83 YTSQQKKAKN
+83 YSSEE
-93 NDGIKAESGVE
+93 KAENNKNSDNE
-104 KASSSDAQNATS
+104 KVKNTKTVTENNSSESSSSD
-116 KKDDQ
+116 
-121 ENSSSRQKVPEKGE
+121 NSSSSSSSGSE
-135 SAGNVLEDEPL
+135 SSKNETSSGSPQVLEDEPL

-169 NDGVTY
+169 SDGNAY
-175 RNIPGASN
+175 RTIPGATN

-193 GKTLRVVLT
+193 GKTLKVSLT

-209 LETLISEPTTPV
+209 LETLVSEATSAV

-242 ALILDVS
+242 AFILDIS
-249 DVYDEDGMGPFNFT
+249 DIYDEDGMGPFNFT
-263 WQRTSPNTGWENYT
+263 WQRTSPNSGWENYS

-292 YTYRVRVEYIDGFDN
+292 YTYRVRVEYIDGFNN
-307 REVIYSNE
+307 REVVYSNE

-328 DVVILGDEKEGE
+328 DVVILGEEKEGA
-340 VLEARTE
+340 VLEARTA
-347 SLTDDDGIASID
+347 SLSDDDGIASIG

-369 NWVSLTGENTKKLNL
+369 NWVSLTGENTKRLSL

-396 ATLVDRFGVE
+396 ATLVDKFGVE

-423 PIGNVLIRRVS
+423 PVGNVLIRRVS

>member
-1 MVEVVQHFLK
+1 MRIK
-11 ILLFCYKKN
+11 LL
-20 KNVIKIKIN
+20 IKIT
-29 RLYSLGGV
+29 SV
-37 MRINLLFKITLV
+37 V
-49 ALVLLGL
+49 LVLLGL

-83 YTSQQKKAKN
+83 YSTEQKKSKSTSADNKN
-93 NDGIKAESGVE
+93 EKVKKSEEKESRDLTSAERNKENV
-104 KASSSDAQNATS
+104 SSDQNRADTG
-116 KKDDQ
+116 
-121 ENSSSRQKVPEKGE
+121 NSVGD
-135 SAGNVLEDEPL
+135 VLEDEPL

-169 NDGVTY
+169 NDGNSY
-175 RNIPGASN
+175 RTIPGATN

-193 GKTLRVVLT
+193 GRTLRVVLT

-209 LETLISEPTTPV
+209 LETLISAPTTPV
-221 VNVNDKPTGVVRLT
+221 INVNDKPTGVVRLT

-249 DVYDEDGMGPFNFT
+249 DVYDEDGMGPFNYT

-292 YTYRVRVEYIDGFDN
+292 FTYRVRVEYIDGFDN

-328 DVVILGDEKEGE
+328 DVVILGEEKEGS
-340 VLEARTE
+340 VLEARTD
-347 SLTDDDGIASID
+347 SLSDDDGIASID

>member
-1 MVEVVQHFLK
+1 
-11 ILLFCYKKN
+11 
-20 KNVIKIKIN
+20 
-29 RLYSLGGV
+29 
-37 MRINLLFKITLV
+37 MRINLLLKITLV

-83 YTSQQKKAKN
+83 YTSQQKKTKTDTAGQDNRTNQKSAAK
-93 NDGIKAESGVE
+93 ESKE
-104 KASSSDAQNATS
+104 TTSTKNRDATS
-116 KKDDQ
+116 SEDQ
-121 ENSSSRQKVPEKGE
+121 
-135 SAGNVLEDEPL
+135 NVSDRGDSTSDILEDEPL

-169 NDGVTY
+169 NDGNVY
-175 RNIPGASN
+175 RSIPGATN

-209 LETLISEPTTPV
+209 LETLTSSPTTPV

-249 DVYDEDGMGPFNFT
+249 DVFDEDGMGPFNFT

-328 DVVILGDEKEGE
+328 DVVILGEEKEGAS
-340 VLEARTE
+340 LEARTD
-347 SLTDDDGIASID
+347 SLSDDDGIASID

-369 NWVSLTGENTKKLNL
+369 NWVSLTGENTKRLNL

>member
-1 MVEVVQHFLK
+1 
-11 ILLFCYKKN
+11 
-20 KNVIKIKIN
+20 
-29 RLYSLGGV
+29 
-37 MRINLLFKITLV
+37 MRINLLFKITMV

-83 YTSQQKKAKN
+83 YTTQKKKTKTDTSKN
-93 NDGIKAESGVE
+93 NSGTTNKSTAKESKE
-104 KASSSDAQNATS
+104 TTS
-116 KKDDQ
+116 TNKKDTGSTADQ
-121 ENSSSRQKVPEKGE
+121 NVSDRDDGAVD
-135 SAGNVLEDEPL
+135 VLEDEPL

-169 NDGVTY
+169 NDGNSY
-175 RNIPGASN
+175 RSIPGATN

-209 LETLISEPTTPV
+209 LETLTSEPTTPV
-221 VNVNDKPTGVVRLT
+221 INVNDKPTGVVRLT

-249 DVYDEDGMGPFNFT
+249 DVFDEDGMGPFNFT

-292 YTYRVRVEYIDGFDN
+292 YTYRVRVEYVDGFDN

-328 DVVILGDEKEGE
+328 DVVILGEEKEGAI
-340 VLEARTE
+340 LEARTD
-347 SLTDDDGIASID
+347 SLSDDDGIASID

-369 NWVSLTGENTKKLNL
+369 NWVSLTGENTKRLNL

-396 ATLVDRFGVE
+396 ATLVDRFGIE

-423 PIGNVLIRRVS
+423 PVGNVLIRRVS

>member
-1 MVEVVQHFLK
+1 
-11 ILLFCYKKN
+11 
-20 KNVIKIKIN
+20 
-29 RLYSLGGV
+29 
-37 MRINLLFKITLV
+37 MRINLLFKITMV

-83 YTSQQKKAKN
+83 YTTQKKKTKTDTSKN
-93 NDGIKAESGVE
+93 NSGTTNKSTAKE
-104 KASSSDAQNATS
+104 AKETTS
-116 KKDDQ
+116 TKKKDTGSTADQ
-121 ENSSSRQKVPEKGE
+121 NVSDRDD
-135 SAGNVLEDEPL
+135 SAVDVLEDEPL

-169 NDGVTY
+169 NDGNTY
-175 RNIPGASN
+175 RSIPGATN

-209 LETLISEPTTPV
+209 LETLTSEPTTPV
-221 VNVNDKPTGVVRLT
+221 INVNDKPTGVVRLT

-249 DVYDEDGMGPFNFT
+249 DVFDEDGMGPFNFT

-292 YTYRVRVEYIDGFDN
+292 FTYRVRVEYVDGFDN

-328 DVVILGDEKEGE
+328 DVVILGEEKEGAI
-340 VLEARTE
+340 LEARTD
-347 SLTDDDGIASID
+347 SLSDDDGIASID

-369 NWVSLTGENTKKLNL
+369 NWVSLTGENTKRLNL

-396 ATLVDRFGVE
+396 ATLVDRFGIE

-423 PIGNVLIRRVS
+423 PVGNVLIRRVS

>member
-1 MVEVVQHFLK
+1 
-11 ILLFCYKKN
+11 
-20 KNVIKIKIN
+20 
-29 RLYSLGGV
+29 
-37 MRINLLFKITLV
+37 MRINLLFKITTV

-83 YTSQQKKAKN
+83 YSTQQKKTKADTSSENKN
-93 NDGIKAESGVE
+93 KVTNASAEGTKKTASTKSNE
-104 KASSSDAQNATS
+104 ASSDLSESNP
-116 KKDDQ
+116 K
-121 ENSSSRQKVPEKGE
+121 KGE
-135 SAGNVLEDEPL
+135 STGDVLEDEPL

-169 NDGVTY
+169 SDGVTY
-175 RNIPGASN
+175 RNIPGATN

-209 LETLISEPTTPV
+209 LETLTSEATTPV

-292 YTYRVRVEYIDGFDN
+292 YTYRVRVEYIDGFDT

-328 DVVILGDEKEGE
+328 DVVILGEEKEGSI
-340 VLEARTE
+340 LEARTD

-369 NWVSLTGENTKKLNL
+369 NWVSLTGENTRSLNL

-423 PIGNVLIRRVS
+423 PVGNVLIRRVS

>member
-1 MVEVVQHFLK
+1 MLLRVTK
-11 ILLFCYKKN
+11 IQKN
-20 KNVIKIKIN
+20 SVTKDKD
-29 RLYSLGGV
+29 G
-37 MRINLLFKITLV
+37 
-49 ALVLLGL
+49 
-56 SLRSAVSAGGSDEE
+56 SAAS
-70 VFPPKTLEKLKKN
+70 N
-83 YTSQQKKAKN
+83 N
-93 NDGIKAESGVE
+93 NDDDNLNSDQTNVDR
-104 KASSSDAQNATS
+104 ASSTD
-116 KKDDQ
+116 
-121 ENSSSRQKVPEKGE
+121 
-135 SAGNVLEDEPL
+135 NVLEDEPL

-157 GIGEVNVVWKIS
+157 GIGEVNVVWKLS
-169 NDGVTY
+169 NDGSSY
-175 RNIPGASN
+175 RTIPGATN

-209 LETLISEPTTPV
+209 LETLTSAPTTPV

-242 ALILDVS
+242 ALILDIS

-315 SEAVRNVDDPVLG
+315 SEAVRNIDDPVLG
-328 DVVILGDEKEGE
+328 DVVIMGEEKEGA

-347 SLTDDDGIASID
+347 SLSDDDGIASID

-423 PIGNVLIRRVS
+423 PVGNVLIRRVS